1 MKKLVLKPTS
11 GENDV
16 RLIAMIHNW
25 ELQADIPAGDKPRQI
40 HYAMPDGLTSVVYVE
55 DTLLQ
60 TYYLILNGPAEND
73 AERKVHAGLE
83 VYAQS
88 DLRRL
93 FDPDA
98 DTYDALR
105 LVGAATVMAPEEF
118 DQRTFD
124 LLCAALRNPD
134 FEVRRGAVF
143 AITYLPW
150 RPFRAL
156 LLDIQAKDPDVS
168 KEAEMVLG
176 IIDEHGWR

>member
-16 RLIAMIHNW
+16 RLIAMVHGW
-25 ELQADIPAGDKPRQI
+25 ELQADIPAGDTPRQI
-40 HYAMPDGLTSVVYVE
+40 HYAMPDGQTAVVYVE

-60 TYYLILNGPAEND
+60 TYYLVLNGPAEDD

-83 VYAQS
+83 VYSPS

-93 FDPDA
+93 LNPDV

-105 LVGAATVMAPEEF
+105 LVGAAAQMAPEGF

-124 LLCAALRNPD
+124 LFSAALGNPD
-134 FEVRRGAVF
+134 FEVRRGAIF
-143 AITYLPW
+143 AITYVPW
-150 RPFRAL
+150 RQFRDI
-156 LLDIQAKDPDVS
+156 LLDIMAKDPDVS
-168 KEAEMVLG
+168 KDAETVLG